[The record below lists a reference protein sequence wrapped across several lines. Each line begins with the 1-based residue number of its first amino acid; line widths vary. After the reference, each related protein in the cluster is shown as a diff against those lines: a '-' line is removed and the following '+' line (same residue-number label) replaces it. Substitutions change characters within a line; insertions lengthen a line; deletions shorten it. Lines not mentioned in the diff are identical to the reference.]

1 MNFLFV
7 AITLKFKNGLGFF
20 VWINKE
26 CEYYYNYF
34 IRIYSLYNIA
44 KICLKVQIH
53 CTFIYVFRFICILI
67 YIFIPKLKVLWIH
80 CILLLYK
87 STYMAKKSL
96 TLQVNRVPTCRYF
109 ILSMQW
115 IPKIF
120 PCYKSNTFKNKNA
133 IKYI

>member
-87 STYMAKKSL
+87 STYMVGLKISYITSQQSTYMPVL
-96 TLQVNRVPTCRYF
+96 YF
-109 ILSMQW
+109 EYAMD
-115 IPKIF
+115 
-120 PCYKSNTFKNKNA
+120 T
-133 IKYI
+133 